1 MHVVVDA
8 LDQHTC
14 MLKSF
19 MPAATSSLFRL
30 LINASVGM
38 DSSCSSGYSRVSIAM
53 NTGCCNSSLQQS
65 AGLTRLFSMVASS
78 CSFFASSC
86 SFKHGYLVTP
96 NKVVT
101 KVSYIFCRTSNV
113 GLAICSAVSG
123 RSISLRQGNSSW
135 LLSIGKEKPDMMR
148 IDLLETN
155 GRCQLLPALQELGLH
170 MLTCTDKARCSNN
183 FSDRAGEVALN
194 PLYSDI
200 SRPWR
205 RL

>member
-1 MHVVVDA
+1 MHAVVDA
-8 LDQHTC
+8 PDQHTC

-78 CSFFASSC
+78 CRFN
-86 SFKHGYLVTP
+86 HGYLVTP

-101 KVSYIFCRTSNV
+101 NVSYIFCRTSNV

-148 IDLLETN
+148 IDLLETK
-155 GRCQLLPALQELGLH
+155 GRCQLLSALKELGLH
-170 MLTCTDKARCSNN
+170 MFTCTDKARCSNN

-194 PLYSDI
+194 PQHSDI